1 MASDLS
7 SLSDLPPAWPASAR
21 DVYAGLRSYRIVGA
35 SACVDAIMH
44 ALGDVAR
51 TAAERPGGDVARDVV
66 RAGDLFCALKPDTA
80 AYVNAVRWVTADL
93 QAEPGAPAR
102 VAAAVSRRIDAYRRH
117 QQRSLSRIADEGAN
131 LLAPRGR
138 VLLHD
143 YSSTVLAVLAE
154 VGRRGQRLH
163 VVVTA
168 GQPVDQ
174 GPRVAALTASY
185 NHHVTFVPDTAI
197 GRIMPDV
204 DVVLT
209 GVETLYSNGDL
220 ANTIGTYPI
229 ALVAREA
236 KTPVYGVTEC
246 VKIHPTA
253 TGVRA
258 ADLTARLLHS
268 WPEAASALPAGTIIR
283 TEVLDLT
290 PAHLVTGYITDAG
303 VLAPDQ
309 MDVAVQWLRSQDKP
323 GSRPTT
329 AQAGLP
335 DDKTGTQV
343 GNIGGY
349 P

>member
-1 MASDLS
+1 MTSDLS
-7 SLSDLPPAWPASAR
+7 PLPDLPPTWPVSAR
-21 DVYAGLRSYRIVGA
+21 EVYAGLRSYRIVGA
-35 SACVDAIMH
+35 SACVDAIMQ

-51 TAAERPGGDVARDVV
+51 TVAERSGGDVAREVA

-80 AYVNAVRWVTADL
+80 AYVNAVQWATADL
-93 QAEPGAPAR
+93 HTESGAPTE
-102 VAAAVSRRIDAYRRH
+102 VAAMVMRRIDAYRRH
-117 QQRSLSRIADEGAN
+117 QQRSLGRIADEGAT
-131 LLAPRGR
+131 LLAAHGR

-163 VVVTA
+163 VVVTT
-168 GQPVDQ
+168 GQPVNQ
-174 GPRVAALTASY
+174 GPRVAAVAASY

-197 GRIMPDV
+197 GRVMSDV

-220 ANTIGTYPI
+220 VNTIGTYPI

-236 KTPVYGVTEC
+236 KAPVYGVTEC

-253 TGVRA
+253 TGVRV

-268 WPEAASALPAGTIIR
+268 WPEAASVLPAGAIIR
-283 TEVLDLT
+283 TDVLDLT

-303 VLAPDQ
+303 ILAPDQ

-329 AQAGLP
+329 AQAEMPEGQ
-335 DDKTGTQV
+335 TGTQV
-343 GNIGGY
+343 GNRGGY